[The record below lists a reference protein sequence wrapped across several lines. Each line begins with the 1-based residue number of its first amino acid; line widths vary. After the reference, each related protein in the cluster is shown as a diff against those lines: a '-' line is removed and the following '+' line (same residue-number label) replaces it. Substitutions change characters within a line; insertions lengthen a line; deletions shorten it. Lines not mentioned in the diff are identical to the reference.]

1 MNPHKRQQERAS
13 QVIAD
18 LERVMA
24 EADVAIAQTQRFFAG
39 EGAAIKRHLDQLSAA
54 EKAKIDAEVAI
65 MMQEVEREAERAF
78 RHKMFE
84 QSLSYRPRNSRR
96 LV

>member
-1 MNPHKRQQERAS
+1 
-13 QVIAD
+13 
-18 LERVMA
+18 MA
-24 EADVAIAQTQRFFAG
+24 EADAAIAQATRFFAG
-39 EGAAIKRHLDQLSAA
+39 EGAGIKRQLDQLSAG

-65 MMQEVEREAERAF
+65 MMKDVEREAERAY

-84 QSLSYRPRNSRR
+84 QSLSYRPRNARR